1 MIISQEV
8 YGPQLDTQNVY
19 VMQICYHMIYS
30 TASYYLSSLTTAQ
43 TYRYATTECFYFH
56 ICF

>member
-19 VMQICYHMIYS
+19 FMQICYYVIYT
-30 TASYYLSSLTTAQ
+30 TASYYLSSLTAAQ
-43 TYRYATTECFYFH
+43 TYWYATTECFHFH